1 MSLGWN
7 HQKRKLQK
15 GPLVLLL
22 TLFFGMIVSLILVL
36 FYEGQLNTYRDS
48 LVFEEE
54 VHLRSREHTA
64 ATRFQDV
71 VADVQFLSQ
80 LGSLQEAIE
89 TQDYSQVQQ
98 DFKAFA
104 QVKEIYSQVRFLD
117 VQGNEQ
123 VRVNLV
129 ETQPEIVA
137 QNKLQKKSHRY
148 YFPQT
153 MALLPGETYVSPLDL
168 NIENHELEQPF
179 SPMIRFSTAVFS
191 HQVSQGIVI
200 LNFPA
205 KNLLEEITGDVH
217 DSEDAVFLLNEEGYY
232 LSSTEQEK
240 EWGFM
245 FLEGKDFRFQ
255 NDYPLLAPSIL
266 STHAS
271 SIEFE
276 TPEGRGVF
284 ISRRIRPMVALSG
297 MPKNYHWTMVVR
309 IDAQTLSEHFSPMR
323 RGLIGMGVFITLLSV
338 FPSILIAR
346 MYIQSKSRRDALEHS
361 ANYDRL
367 TALPNRRF
375 LITFLANLL
384 MTLHK
389 EGSSFAVLFLDLDGF
404 KGVNDNHGHDA
415 GDHLLKQ
422 VAHRLSETVRE
433 SDVVARYGGDEFVVV
448 ALSVTSWRSAGI
460 LAGKL
465 VDAISQPFNL
475 SGHSI
480 SIGVSIGIR
489 CASTQ
494 CKNSPEEVIRDA
506 DAAMY
511 EAKKAGK
518 GQFRFH
524 GNSTDC

>member
-1 MSLGWN
+1 MKDNSKTIGIPWFLR
-7 HQKRKLQK
+7 KRFIFDHASIKP
-15 GPLVLLL
+15 PLVFL
-22 TLFFGMIVSLILVL
+22 
-36 FYEGQLNTYRDS
+36 
-48 LVFEEE
+48 
-54 VHLRSREHTA
+54 
-64 ATRFQDV
+64 DV

-80 LGSLQEAIE
+80 LGSLHQAIK
-89 TQDYSQVQQ
+89 TQDFSQVLQ
-98 DFKAFA
+98 DFRAFA
-104 QVKEIYSQVRFLD
+104 QVKEIYSQVRYLD
-117 VQGNEQ
+117 ALGNEQ

-129 ETQPEIVA
+129 EGQPELVA
-137 QNKLQKKSHRY
+137 AKNLQKKSHRY
-148 YFPQT
+148 YFSQT
-153 MALLPGETYVSPLDL
+153 MALAPGETYVSPLDL
-168 NIENHELEQPF
+168 NIENQELERPF
-179 SPMIRFSTAVFS
+179 SPMIRFSTMVYLN
-191 HQVSQGIVI
+191 QVPQGMVI

-205 KNLLEEITGDVH
+205 KKLLEEITGDVH
-217 DSEDAVFLLNEEGYY
+217 DTEDAVFLLNEDGYY
-232 LSSTEQEK
+232 LSSTEQDK

-245 FLEGKDFRFQ
+245 FLEGKEIRFQ
-255 NDYPLLAPSIL
+255 NDYPLMAPSIL

-271 SIEFE
+271 SIEFDS
-276 TPEGRGVF
+276 PEGRGVF
-284 ISRRIRPMVALSG
+284 ISRQIRPMESLSG
-297 MPKNYHWTMVVR
+297 MPQDYHWTMVVR
-309 IDAQTLSEHFSPMR
+309 IDPQTLSEQFAPMR
-323 RGLIGMGVFITLLSV
+323 HGLIGMGVFITLLSV
-338 FPSILIAR
+338 FPSILISR
-346 MYIQSKSRRDALEHS
+346 MHFHFKNRRDALERS

-375 LITFLANLL
+375 LMAFLGDLL
-384 MTLHK
+384 MNLQK
-389 EGSSFAVLFLDLDGF
+389 EGPSFAVLFLDLDGF

-415 GDHLLKQ
+415 GDHLLQQ

-475 SGHSI
+475 SGNSV

-489 CASTQ
+489 CASAQ
-494 CKNSPEEVIRDA
+494 CKSSPEGVLRDA